1 MQGRP
6 AGRAGGGA
14 GMRRRTAGNVE
25 RGRRTVRPGDEA
37 AAAAATWAAGV
48 GVGTITACWR
58 RRGMSAWRTG
68 GRSRRRRRRGRR
80 GHGGGSVGTGTGHWT
95 KETGGAGLVK
105 ELAAARSGAGAGR
118 GGGRSERRW
127 RGACN
132 REEGRKWRKKN
143 RGSSYIGR
151 A

>member
-37 AAAAATWAAGV
+37 AATATWAAGV

-58 RRGMSAWRTG
+58 RRGAPGAAVDDDDGGGGAATEEGARAWARATG
-68 GRSRRRRRRGRR
+68 RRRP
-80 GHGGGSVGTGTGHWT
+80 
-95 KETGGAGLVK
+95 
-105 ELAAARSGAGAGR
+105 AARAS
-118 GGGRSERRW
+118 
-127 RGACN
+127 
-132 REEGRKWRKKN
+132 
-143 RGSSYIGR
+143 
-151 A
+151 

>member
-1 MQGRP
+1 MQGRL

-37 AAAAATWAAGV
+37 AATATWAAGV

-58 RRGMSAWRTG
+58 RRGTSAWRTG

-80 GHGGGSVGTGTGHWT
+80 GHGGGSAGTGARHWT

-105 ELAAARSGAGAGR
+105 ELAAARSGVGAGR
-118 GGGRSERRW
+118 GGGRSERWW
-127 RGACN
+127 RGAGN
-132 REEGRKWRKKN
+132 REEGRKWSKKN

-151 A
+151 I

>member
-37 AAAAATWAAGV
+37 AAAATWAAGVGVGTGELESAATGGAGV
-48 GVGTITACWR
+48 GVGTITACWS
-58 RRGMSAWRTG
+58 RRGTSVWRTG

-80 GHGGGSVGTGTGHWT
+80 GHGGGSAGTGAGH
-95 KETGGAGLVK
+95 
-105 ELAAARSGAGAGR
+105 
-118 GGGRSERRW
+118 
-127 RGACN
+127 
-132 REEGRKWRKKN
+132 
-143 RGSSYIGR
+143 
-151 A
+151 